1 MTPGTTRL
9 RLGPLDAFTTLPARI
24 EDSGRTFFLVRN
36 GTGFRLL
43 STVCPHQGGAVF
55 DNGSCFECP
64 LHGWRFDRM
73 TGRSLNAPSRALAS
87 IPVTVEDGVLF
98 ADVPRQAPLDV
109 VRQAAA
115 VSKPGLS
122 LHLHAHACL
131 EISYDGFTLLTD
143 PWLDGPAFLGA
154 WTQYPPADASGAEL
168 RPDAILI
175 THEHSDHFHEP
186 TLRQFDRGT
195 PVYVPDFPNGRLPRR
210 LAALGF
216 TNVTAMRFGDDYVV
230 HEGWKI
236 TCFEPESYWND
247 AFALID
253 IEGFRIFDIND
264 AGVNH
269 RIARMVAPV
278 DVLAVQFSAGAS
290 GYPWTWAHLTDDQK
304 VAISQRACAG
314 KLNLIREATQLY
326 GAGAV
331 LPFASHFTLWHESH
345 RAYARLMK
353 RNTLGDV
360 RANARRSRRGGHRF
374 VAGGNLGC
382 RTGGHAPPIGRSR
395 RMVSAQTATDY
406 MQRAVDSATFA
417 ASHPADESLSREELV
432 AYLEQLNSIP
442 EIVHCEDLT
451 VRIRAAS
458 AEVRC
463 SLDVSF
469 AIAAGRLT
477 VLTSAPN
484 VPNLSIDIP
493 LNVLTAVIRNEL
505 SWDEAFIGYWCRFD
519 RHPDVYHAGFW
530 RLFQA
535 PYLKRR
541 GRVPVGAPVRIGA
554 ASTVAELLESHGPD
568 ADRILRRYGLYCSG
582 CQHSIAESIEMAAR
596 QHGVNPARVDQLVRE
611 LNSAFGPLG
620 GDVFVKVT
628 AGTLTMVLLLAV
640 GGLLLYAHR
649 LGDAPMYLSPDE
661 VIIAVDAHSIAATAH
676 DVEGKFLPLYFNIQM
691 PGESRRGWFT
701 PMIFYFSALFYKL
714 FPLTERTVRLPTAVL
729 GVTNIVLMFFLARKL
744 FKDEWLALL
753 AAVLLAMMPAHF
765 ILSRLGLDYLYPL
778 PFILGWLLC
787 LASYLETERPLS
799 LFTGTLLLGVGFYS
813 YIASVIMMP
822 FYLLLTFGILFY
834 KRKPAAM
841 YGVAAAGLA
850 LPLLLLVFWIL
861 RHPTAIAETAQRYE
875 LYDAQH
881 LNALQGMRSF
891 FSYAKIEQLASL
903 YWGFFGPSFLFFS
916 GDQQMTFSTRQVGVF
931 LFPMALLLP
940 FGIYRTVVERPSP
953 INLLIL
959 VGFLS
964 GPLAALLGS
973 EEAAGASCQ
982 RAVEM
987 LPFALVLLAA
997 LWALAS
1003 SPARLQVA
1011 LGAAAKLV
1019 AVGLLA
1025 LMPLQFA
1032 MFQRDYF
1039 GEYRLRAAPWFGGN
1053 LRGALEEIIA
1063 MDRRDNVPRIY
1074 FSTLKAT
1081 NGLLD
1086 TRNRWMAAYWRFY
1099 LIKQHREDLLG
1110 KTARFDAQ
1118 ALDTVPARS
1127 LVLANVGDVTADGLV
1142 KSGALKTVTLI
1153 DEIDRDPFFAILQ
1166 R

>member
-1 MTPGTTRL
+1 MTLGTTRL
-9 RLGPLDAFTTLPARI
+9 RLGLLDGFTKLPATI
-24 EDSGRTFFLVRN
+24 AEGARTFLLVRDDI
-36 GTGFRLL
+36 GFHLL

-98 ADVPRQAPLDV
+98 AELPRQAPLDR
-109 VRQAAA
+109 VRQSAA

-154 WTQYPPADASGAEL
+154 WAQYPPADASGAEL

-195 PVYVPDFPNGRLPRR
+195 PVYVPDFPNRRLPRR

-216 TNVTAMRFGDDYVV
+216 TNVTAMRFGDGYVV
-230 HEGWKI
+230 HEGWNV

-247 AFALID
+247 AFALVD

-326 GAGAV
+326 RAGAV
-331 LPFASHFTLWHESH
+331 LPFASHFILWHESH

-360 RANARRSRRGGHRF
+360 RKTLADLEVALIDLLPGETWDVGQAVMRRRSDDRDAWF
-374 VAGGNLGC
+374 Q
-382 RTGGHAPPIGRSR
+382 P
-395 RMVSAQTATDY
+395 QTATDY
-406 MQRAVDSATFA
+406 MQRAVDDATFA
-417 ASHPADESLSREELV
+417 TSHPVDESLSREELV
-432 AYLEQLNSIP
+432 AYLEQLNSIS

-458 AEVRC
+458 AEVRR

-469 AIAAGRLT
+469 AIAAGHLT
-477 VLTSAPN
+477 VLTSAPD

-541 GRVPVGAPVRIGA
+541 SPVPVGAPVRIGA

-611 LNSAFGPLG
+611 LNSAFGS
-620 GDVFVKVT
+620 
-628 AGTLTMVLLLAV
+628 
-640 GGLLLYAHR
+640 
-649 LGDAPMYLSPDE
+649 DAS
-661 VIIAVDAHSIAATAH
+661 
-676 DVEGKFLPLYFNIQM
+676 
-691 PGESRRGWFT
+691 SRR
-701 PMIFYFSALFYKL
+701 
-714 FPLTERTVRLPTAVL
+714 
-729 GVTNIVLMFFLARKL
+729 
-744 FKDEWLALL
+744 
-753 AAVLLAMMPAHF
+753 
-765 ILSRLGLDYLYPL
+765 
-778 PFILGWLLC
+778 
-787 LASYLETERPLS
+787 
-799 LFTGTLLLGVGFYS
+799 
-813 YIASVIMMP
+813 
-822 FYLLLTFGILFY
+822 
-834 KRKPAAM
+834 
-841 YGVAAAGLA
+841 
-850 LPLLLLVFWIL
+850 
-861 RHPTAIAETAQRYE
+861 
-875 LYDAQH
+875 
-881 LNALQGMRSF
+881 
-891 FSYAKIEQLASL
+891 
-903 YWGFFGPSFLFFS
+903 
-916 GDQQMTFSTRQVGVF
+916 
-931 LFPMALLLP
+931 
-940 FGIYRTVVERPSP
+940 
-953 INLLIL
+953 
-959 VGFLS
+959 
-964 GPLAALLGS
+964 
-973 EEAAGASCQ
+973 
-982 RAVEM
+982 
-987 LPFALVLLAA
+987 
-997 LWALAS
+997 
-1003 SPARLQVA
+1003 
-1011 LGAAAKLV
+1011 
-1019 AVGLLA
+1019 
-1025 LMPLQFA
+1025 
-1032 MFQRDYF
+1032 
-1039 GEYRLRAAPWFGGN
+1039 
-1053 LRGALEEIIA
+1053 
-1063 MDRRDNVPRIY
+1063 
-1074 FSTLKAT
+1074 
-1081 NGLLD
+1081 
-1086 TRNRWMAAYWRFY
+1086 
-1099 LIKQHREDLLG
+1099 
-1110 KTARFDAQ
+1110 
-1118 ALDTVPARS
+1118 
-1127 LVLANVGDVTADGLV
+1127 
-1142 KSGALKTVTLI
+1142 
-1153 DEIDRDPFFAILQ
+1153 
-1166 R
+1166 